1 MTPINR
7 WSLGCQNLVAPAYQF
22 VQLFYDELSAPCA
35 ATSVSPGSYFT
46 VQNLGN
52 GQIALQFLDGAANP
66 FAILNY
72 NNYRLQ
78 FQDPNG
84 NWNTFGTPFQPIP
97 TGDGYF
103 VLYARGPGR
112 YVTISPNPDPGLV
125 GCYRLLGGTSD
136 LGRAARLT
144 ATGLDRKSIFDFLEV
159 GNNATGLS
167 FAGADLTNHN
177 LSGDYNL
184 SLCDFREVTSLSG
197 CVLDGTHLQKAT
209 FAGLHLGGLQI
220 SGADCTGADF
230 TGCDFTSFAPGTPP
244 PVLTQADL
252 TRAVIPG
259 GNSWSGAQMAGA
271 VLAGANLTGCDL
283 SGPATDL
290 SGAHFVGLPVVSFT
304 PVFNPPGG
312 IGSYNQASA
321 PDQVILASP
330 ADQVIAFD
338 YNGTGDLDHLLCY
351 RPGTG
356 MISILAKEPGQVP
369 GTMAFN
375 SVFDSASGIGGWDL
389 AGAADRIIAYDYN
402 GTGHLDHLVC
412 YRPGTG
418 AIAIIQKNTDD
429 TFGHVYLQGDP
440 GSGIGGW
447 DLAGAADRI
456 IAYDYNGTGHLDHL
470 VCYRPGTGAIAII
483 QKNTDDTFGHVY
495 LQGDPGSGIGGWDL
509 AGAADRII
517 AYDYNGT
524 GHLDHLVC
532 YRPGTGAIAII
543 QKNTDDTFGH
553 VHLQG
558 DPGSGIGG
566 WDLAGAAD
574 RIIAY
579 DYNGTGHL
587 DHLVC
592 YRPGTGM
599 VSIIEE
605 QPQTPGT
612 ATFGKVF
619 DSTGGIGGY
628 NLASPADQIIAY
640 DYGGAGKPEH
650 VVCYR
655 PGGLTI
661 CIIEEIEE
669 TVTLPPTLI
678 RCDLSGANLSGVD
691 LRGFDLTTTKLAGA
705 NLSRVQFPGAVL
717 SGVDLS
723 GATLVGTDFTGLDL
737 TAVRFSSPLNQSTDP
752 DNPTI
757 FANCTLPYTVIGLDW
772 SWLDL
777 TATTITGLPTD
788 LTGLVA
794 TGMRR
799 PGAVFD
805 SFILD
810 GANFSNA
817 TLDNALFVG
826 AKLRLAQEQKVTF
839 AGARLTGA
847 HFTRAVLDQV
857 QFAPAALGG
866 VSLNQAATFSFAF
879 ISNCDFTGSNLY
891 GVSFASATLLSGN
904 VLAGATSLQQASFAN
919 AYLPNADFTG
929 ANLQGAKFDGAFMVE
944 CVLTKADLTPAD
956 EGAIAAS
963 LTSACLQAAALQ
975 GTKLSGADLTDAAI
989 TNAKGQINQQ
999 YYDENGN
1006 LTPMFAMR
1014 FPAGVFPAPSSFSDD
1029 TTCPDSFTYGADINN
1044 GKTMEQMM
1052 TAANPPTQWKPVGAP
1067 DDWRRS

>member
-22 VQLFYDELSAPCA
+22 VQLFYDEPSAPCA
-35 ATSVSPGSYFT
+35 AMTVPPGSYFT

-52 GQIALQFLDGAANP
+52 GQIFLQFLDGAANP
-66 FAILNY
+66 FATLDY

-103 VLYARGPGR
+103 VLYARGFGK
-112 YVTISPNPDPGLV
+112 YVTISPNPDPRLV

-136 LGRAARLT
+136 LGLAARLT
-144 ATGLDRKSIFDFLEV
+144 ATGLDRKSIFDFLQV
-159 GNNATGLS
+159 GKNATGLS

-244 PVLTQADL
+244 PVLTQANL

-290 SGAHFVGLPVVSFT
+290 SGADFVGLPVVSFT

-356 MISILAKEPGQVP
+356 MISILAKEPGKVP

-418 AIAIIQKNTDD
+418 AIAIIQKNSDD

-440 GSGIGGW
+440 GGGIGGW
-447 DLAGAADRI
+447 ALAGPADRI
-456 IAYDYNGTGHLDHL
+456 IAYDYNGTGHADHL
-470 VCYRPGTGAIAII
+470 LCYQPGTG
-483 QKNTDDTFGHVY
+483 V
-495 LQGDPGSGIGGWDL
+495 
-509 AGAADRII
+509 
-517 AYDYNGT
+517 
-524 GHLDHLVC
+524 
-532 YRPGTGAIAII
+532 
-543 QKNTDDTFGH
+543 
-553 VHLQG
+553 
-558 DPGSGIGG
+558 
-566 WDLAGAAD
+566 
-574 RIIAY
+574 
-579 DYNGTGHL
+579 
-587 DHLVC
+587 
-592 YRPGTGM
+592 

-628 NLASPADQIIAY
+628 NLASLADQIIA
-640 DYGGAGKPEH
+640 YGGAGKPEH
-650 VVCYR
+650 MVCYR

-669 TVTLPPTLI
+669 TATLPPTLI

-799 PGAVFD
+799 PGADFD

-817 TLDNALFVG
+817 TLDNAHFAG

-847 HFTRAVLDQV
+847 HFTGAVLDQV

-975 GTKLSGADLTDAAI
+975 GTKLDGADLTDAAI

-999 YYDENGN
+999 YHDENGN

-1014 FPAGVFPAPSSFSDD
+1014 FPAGVFPAPSSFSDN
-1029 TTCPDSFTYGADINN
+1029 TTCPDSFTYGTDINN

-1052 TAANPPTQWKPVGAP
+1052 TAENPPTQWKPVGVP
-1067 DDWRRS
+1067 DAWRRS